1 MSEARESEDV
11 GAGFWLFSVLAAVA
25 LGWWLAVRTM
35 ALRVGEAVAV
45 TLPGIPPPDP
55 RAKRL
60 LPESVLRERADDY
73 LTVREL
79 ERHLPLCGKKIRE
92 EIKSGKLPSRMM
104 RGKLTVKGS
113 DALDWLLARREGGFN
128 AKNA

>member
-1 MSEARESEDV
+1 MSERKEV
-11 GAGFWLFSVLAAVA
+11 GFGWWLLSVLVTFA

-35 ALRVGEAVAV
+35 TLRVGQVAAAVAI
-45 TLPGIPPPDP
+45 PGIPPADP

-92 EIKSGKLPSRMM
+92 EIKSGGLPSRKI
-104 RGKLTVKGS
+104 RNKLTVKGS
-113 DALDWLLARREGGFN
+113 DALAWLLAKEEGGFN